1 MIAGLLL
8 FLVLPLALAGVV
20 YALRRWA
27 TLSAVLSV
35 GTALAL
41 GIAIVV
47 LPLGRTVELWGREI
61 VMGGTISLL
70 GRELVLE
77 EVDRIAIAFLYLTAA
92 GIFALAWQV
101 SPRTMLFPV
110 GFSLLSLLSGSLL
123 IRPLIYASLLVEVAI
138 ALSIFAL
145 QPEDRGPTRGG
156 LQYLSFSLLA
166 LPGLLV
172 IHWLMERYALTPDN
186 TTLLDASAVLL
197 TLSFALLLGS
207 VPFHAWMPAVAS
219 DSEPLASAFVFT
231 VNNGAIWF
239 LLLAFLET
247 YPDLSSY
254 SSFSPLVSS
263 AGLVMVIVGG
273 LLAASQRNLG
283 RLMGYGSLADSG
295 VALVALGMGG
305 EQGLALALLALLVRP
320 LGVAL
325 MAAGLKRLRAQ
336 CPGGDE
342 PDALRG
348 LARKAPWGTLAF
360 LIGGLSTA
368 GLPVSAGFAARWAL
382 YRALA
387 PSDLSSALV
396 MMFASAGVIIG
407 VWRALS
413 TLLSRPESSPVGTSE
428 PGRDGLLQWWLLAGV
443 VVLVVA
449 GCVGIG
455 LFPQLITPTAV
466 RLASLYSFLGP

>member
-1 MIAGLLL
+1 VIAGLLL
-8 FLVLPLALAGVV
+8 FLVLPLALAGVI

-27 TLSAVLSV
+27 MLTALLSV

-101 SPRTMLFPV
+101 SPRAMVFPV
-110 GFSLLSLLSGSLL
+110 GFGLLSLLSGSLL
-123 IRPLIYASLLVEVAI
+123 IRPLIYASLLLEVAI

-166 LPGLLV
+166 LPGLLI

-186 TTLLDASAVLL
+186 TALLDTAAVLL

-207 VPFHAWMPAVAS
+207 VPFHPWIPALAS

-247 YPDLSSY
+247 YPDLSAY
-254 SSFSPLVSS
+254 PSFAPLVSS

-273 LLAASQRNLG
+273 LFAASQRSLG
-283 RLMGYGSLADSG
+283 RLMGYGSLVDSG
-295 VALVALGMGG
+295 VALVALGLVS
-305 EQGLALALLALLVRP
+305 EQGLALALFALLVRP

-325 MAAGLKRLRAQ
+325 MAAGLKGLRAQ
-336 CPGGDE
+336 RPDGDG

-348 LARKAPWGTLAF
+348 LGRKAPWSTLAF
-360 LIGGLSTA
+360 LIGGLSIA
-368 GLPVSAGFAARWAL
+368 GLPISGGFAARWAL

-387 PSDLSSALV
+387 PANLSVALV
-396 MMFASAGVIIG
+396 MMFASTGIIIG
-407 VWRALS
+407 MWRALS
-413 TLLSRPESSPVGTSE
+413 TLLSRPDSDSVEESE
-428 PGRDGLLQWWLLAGV
+428 PEGDSPLQHWLLAGV
-443 VVLVVA
+443 VVLAVA
-449 GCVGIG
+449 GCVGVG
-455 LFPQLITPTAV
+455 LFPQLVTPTAV
-466 RLASLYSFLGP
+466 RLASLYTFLAP